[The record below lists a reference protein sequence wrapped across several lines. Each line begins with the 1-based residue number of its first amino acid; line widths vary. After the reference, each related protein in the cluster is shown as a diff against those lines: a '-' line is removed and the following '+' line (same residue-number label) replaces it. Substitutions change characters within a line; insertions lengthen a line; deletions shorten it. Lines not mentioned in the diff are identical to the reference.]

1 MSMRDLLIAPTR
13 LTARSC
19 DEPPFRQLG
28 VQLMNQQYWCWGCD
42 IRRPL
47 GNLLLAF
54 GFERRRPP
62 ADVSGSSC
70 YRVTL
75 QSGRVVC
82 LWGFGVL
89 IEDRTAA
96 LHLGRFTFE
105 PHLCAA
111 LGDSRACWT
120 PAGLAP
126 LRRPAWQHEW
136 ELASSLCSELL
147 SFIGE
152 YESWVAEAV
161 GLRYRQETVDRFEQS
176 THSAAEAKLLW
187 PRLARQCARHYRRR
201 AGLAV
206 P

>member
-1 MSMRDLLIAPTR
+1 MGMRDLVIAPTR
-13 LTARSC
+13 LTAGNR
-19 DEPPFRQLG
+19 DNPPFRQLG
-28 VQLMNQQYWCWGCD
+28 IQLMNQQCWCWGCD
-42 IRRPL
+42 IRRPQ

-70 YRVTL
+70 YRLRL
-75 QSGRVVC
+75 QSGRVVS
-82 LWGFGVL
+82 LWGFGAL
-89 IEDRTAA
+89 IEDRISG

-126 LRRPAWQHEW
+126 LRRPVLQHEW
-136 ELASSLCSELL
+136 KVASILGTELL
-147 SFIGE
+147 SFICE
-152 YESWVAEAV
+152 YESWVAETV
-161 GLRYRQETVDRFEQS
+161 GLRYRQQTVDQFERS
-176 THSAAEAKLLW
+176 THTAADAKLLW
-187 PRLARQCARHYRRR
+187 PRLAKQLARHYRRR

-206 P
+206 S